1 MATGTSGLGRA
12 NYLSGV
18 DLTNSN
24 TVVRLTVMKDN
35 NPSADTVDSST
46 THTTISLAQLS
57 TLLVANKPEIA
68 ALTAAST
75 AADIVAA
82 LKA

>member
-46 THTTISLAQLS
+46 THTAISLAQLS